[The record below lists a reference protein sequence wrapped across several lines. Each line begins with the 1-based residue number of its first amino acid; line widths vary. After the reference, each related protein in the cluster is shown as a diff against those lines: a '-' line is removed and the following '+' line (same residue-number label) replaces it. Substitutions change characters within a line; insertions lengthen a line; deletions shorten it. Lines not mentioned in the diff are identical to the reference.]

1 MATGGDDTAIVDQD
15 EDPPVET
22 KQVGAA
28 EEDESGWL
36 DNDDKDQQ
44 GVGRP
49 RKQSKRNAAGIL
61 RIDTT
66 AAAAAAAG
74 FNSRRKSSASSV
86 GDFRSGATYLN
97 PQVRQSKRQNLKFLF
112 FWVKRMHGENR
123 LIFTRRL

>member
-15 EDPPVET
+15 EDPKVET

-28 EEDESGWL
+28 EDESGWL
-36 DNDDKDQQ
+36 DDDKDQQQ

-49 RKQSKRNAAGIL
+49 RKQSKRNAGAAGIL

-66 AAAAAAAG
+66 AATAAG

-97 PQVRQSKRQNLKFLF
+97 PQVRQNDKNLKFLF
-112 FWVKRMHGENR
+112 F
-123 LIFTRRL
+123 

>member
-15 EDPPVET
+15 EDPKVET

-28 EEDESGWL
+28 EDESGWL
-36 DNDDKDQQ
+36 DDDKDQQQ

-66 AAAAAAAG
+66 AAAAAAG

-97 PQVRQSKRQNLKFLF
+97 PQVRQNEIK
-112 FWVKRMHGENR
+112 
-123 LIFTRRL
+123 T